1 MFKKG
6 YNFFLFLLSVLI
18 LISCNKSVNKRD
30 LGPDEYFEFAKSKF
44 DKGHYLEAVTE
55 FTVITLRYSGDPV
68 IDDAQYYLAESNFK
82 QKDYL
87 IAISEYQK
95 LIHDY
100 PQSPYRELAQFKIG
114 LSYYNLSLR
123 PELDQEYTKKGIR
136 AFQDYVEEYP
146 KHELKEKAEEYIL
159 KLRKKLAKK
168 HLLAATTYRKMGEY
182 EAAEIYYELLL
193 EKFYDTQPAKE
204 AQFWKGEVLYKQK
217 KYPEALNAFTAY
229 VEKYPD
235 HNYNDKAKKRI
246 SKLSEIIQ
254 SSETSPP
261 VPNEANRN

>member
-1 MFKKG
+1 MLKKG
-6 YNFFLFLLSVLI
+6 YGLICFLLGLLI
-18 LISCNKSVNKRD
+18 LLSCGKSIKKQD
-30 LGPDEYFEFAKSKF
+30 LGPDQYFEYAKSKF

-68 IDDAQYYLAESNFK
+68 IDDAQYYLAESHFK
-82 QKDYL
+82 QKEYL

-114 LSYYNLSLR
+114 LSYYDLSLR
-123 PELDQEYTKKGIR
+123 PELDQEYTKKSIR
-136 AFQDYVEEYP
+136 AFQDYVEENP
-146 KHELKEKAEEYIL
+146 KHELKGKAEEHIL
-159 KLRKKLAKK
+159 KLRKKLARK

-182 EAAEIYYELLL
+182 EAAVIYYDLLL

-204 AQFWKGEVLYKQK
+204 AQFWKGEVLYKLK

-235 HNYNDKAKKRI
+235 HTYTEKAKKRI

-254 SSETSPP
+254 STETAPP
-261 VPNEANRN
+261 VLNEASRN